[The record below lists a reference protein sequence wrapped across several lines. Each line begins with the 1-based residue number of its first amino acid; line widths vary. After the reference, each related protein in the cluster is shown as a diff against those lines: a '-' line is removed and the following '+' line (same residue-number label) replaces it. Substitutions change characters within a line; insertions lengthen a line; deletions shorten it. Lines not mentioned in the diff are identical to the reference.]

1 VINGI
6 VPLTLVVVILG
17 ACGNGQPAT
26 APTPCASPQAISDT
40 SAIPR
45 DIPVSDWGTVTK
57 IEEKKEFLVVQ
68 AVSDQSVV
76 ELHPQIA
83 RSLLDSG
90 YEIVGADNEGFES
103 EIFFAPGKGTSGL
116 FRLREGPCKD
126 QLTVTL
132 LIEGRKK

>member
-1 VINGI
+1 V
-6 VPLTLVVVILG
+6 LVMLLLS
-17 ACGNGQPAT
+17 ACGNGQPA
-26 APTPCASPQAISDT
+26 AMPTPCTSPEPVSDT
-40 SAIPR
+40 SSIPS

-57 IEEKKEFLVVQ
+57 IKKEKKFLVIQ

-126 QLTVTL
+126 QVTVTL
-132 LIEGRKK
+132 LIEGARS

>member
-1 VINGI
+1 MF
-6 VPLTLVVVILG
+6 LLS
-17 ACGNGQPAT
+17 ACGDGQPAA
-26 APTPCASPQAISDT
+26 APTPCTSPEPVSDR
-40 SAIPR
+40 SSIPS

-57 IEEKKEFLVVQ
+57 IKKEKNFLVIQ

-126 QLTVTL
+126 KVTVTL
-132 LIEGRKK
+132 LIEGGDK

>member
-1 VINGI
+1 VTNGI
-6 VPLTLVVVILG
+6 IATAIVLILAG
-17 ACGNGQPAT
+17 CGDGQPSA
-26 APTPCASPQAISDT
+26 APTPCASPTPVADT
-40 SAIPR
+40 SKIPS
-45 DIPVSDWGTVTK
+45 DIPVADWGTVTK
-57 IEEKKEFLVVQ
+57 IEKKKKFLVVQ

-116 FRLREGPCKD
+116 FRLREGPCKN
-126 QLTVTL
+126 QVTVTL
-132 LIEGRKK
+132 LIEGGGK

>member
-1 VINGI
+1 M
-6 VPLTLVVVILG
+6 LILS
-17 ACGNGQPAT
+17 ACAGGQPAAT
-26 APTPCASPQAISDT
+26 PTPCTSPEAVSDT
-40 SAIPR
+40 SSIPP
-45 DIPVSDWGTVTK
+45 DIPVGDWGTVTK
-57 IEEKKEFLVVQ
+57 IKKEKKFLVIQ
-68 AVSDQSVV
+68 AISDQSVV

-126 QLTVTL
+126 QVTVTL
-132 LIEGRKK
+132 LIEGVRK

>member
-1 VINGI
+1 VKNWIPALLLLAFA
-6 VPLTLVVVILG
+6 V
-17 ACGNGQPAT
+17 ACGNGQPT
-26 APTPCASPQAISDT
+26 AEPTPCSTPQPVSDT

-57 IEEKKEFLVVQ
+57 IDEKKEFLVVQ

-103 EIFFAPGKGTSGL
+103 EIFFAPGRGTSGL
-116 FRLREGPCKD
+116 FRLREGPCED
-126 QLTVTL
+126 LVTVTL
-132 LIEGRKK
+132 LIEGRKE

>member
-1 VINGI
+1 VRKRIFGFI
-6 VPLTLVVVILG
+6 LVMLA
-17 ACGNGQPAT
+17 ACGDGQPAAT
-26 APTPCASPQAISDT
+26 PTPCVSPTPVTDT
-40 SAIPR
+40 KSIPS
-45 DIPVSDWGTVTK
+45 DIPVTDWGSVTK
-57 IEEKKEFLVVQ
+57 IKKEKKFLVIQ

-126 QLTVTL
+126 QVTVTL
-132 LIEGRKK
+132 LIEGGGE